1 MKKFRK
7 IIILKLWRLKRVWTK
22 TSVEKTV
29 KLQPW
34 PMSFTSST
42 DLNWLLPS
50 RLSFRF
56 CQMIKSSWNYHV
68 ILIKHK
74 PFFAVF
80 TAFFNSALF
89 DFRSFWSLKKE
100 IPTLKIYTM
109 ITVSRPQRER
119 FKAFVTRSSLEIAC
133 VKLYARQNEAH
144 AVHCACYIT
153 SKRPSRTQVR
163 WSPISLW

>member
-7 IIILKLWRLKRVWTK
+7 ILILKLWRLKRVWTK
-22 TSVEKTV
+22 SSVEKTV

-50 RLSFRF
+50 RLSFLF
-56 CQMIKSSWNYHV
+56 CQMIKSGWNYHV
-68 ILIKHK
+68 ILKHK
-74 PFFAVF
+74 PFFALF

-109 ITVSRPQRER
+109 ITVFRPQRER

-144 AVHCACYIT
+144 PVHCAYYIT
-153 SKRPSRTQVR
+153 SKRLSRTQVR
-163 WSPISLW
+163 WSPISPG

>member
-1 MKKFRK
+1 MNFWV
-7 IIILKLWRLKRVWTK
+7 LKMVWAKR
-22 TSVEKTV
+22 SVEKNV

-42 DLNWLLPS
+42 DLKWLLPS
-50 RLSFRF
+50 RLLFLS
-56 CQMIKSSWNYHV
+56 CQMITSSWNYHV

-74 PFFAVF
+74 PFFAIF

>member
-1 MKKFRK
+1 MNSPTD
-7 IIILKLWRLKRVWTK
+7 LLSKLRNSLPTM
-22 TSVEKTV
+22 
-29 KLQPW
+29 P
-34 PMSFTSST
+34 FTSST

-74 PFFAVF
+74 PFFAIF
-80 TAFFNSALF
+80 TAFFNAALF

-109 ITVSRPQRER
+109 ITVFRPQRER
-119 FKAFVTRSSLEIAC
+119 FKAFVTRSSLEIAAW
-133 VKLYARQNEAH
+133 KLYARQNEAH

-153 SKRPSRTQVR
+153 SKRLSRTQVR

>member
-1 MKKFRK
+1 MV
-7 IIILKLWRLKRVWTK
+7 WAKR
-22 TSVEKTV
+22 SVEKNE

-50 RLSFRF
+50 RLLFLS
-56 CQMIKSSWNYHV
+56 CQMITSSWNYHV

-74 PFFAVF
+74 PFFAIF

-109 ITVSRPQRER
+109 ITVFRPQGEC
-119 FKAFVTRSSLEIAC
+119 FKAFVTRSSLEIAAWN
-133 VKLYARQNEAH
+133 YTRDRIR
-144 AVHCACYIT
+144 CAYCNS
-153 SKRPSRTQVR
+153 SKRLSHTQVR
-163 WSPISLW
+163 WSPISLGQVVS

>member
-1 MKKFRK
+1 MV
-7 IIILKLWRLKRVWTK
+7 WAKR
-22 TSVEKTV
+22 SVEKNE

-50 RLSFRF
+50 RLLFLS
-56 CQMIKSSWNYHV
+56 CQMITSSWNYHV

-74 PFFAVF
+74 PFFAIF
-80 TAFFNSALF
+80 TAFLNAALF

-109 ITVSRPQRER
+109 ITVFRPQGEC
-119 FKAFVTRSSLEIAC
+119 FKAFVTRSSLEIAAWN
-133 VKLYARQNEAH
+133 YTRDRIR
-144 AVHCACYIT
+144 CAYYNS
-153 SKRPSRTQVR
+153 SKRLSHTQVR
-163 WSPISLW
+163 WSPISLAQVVS

>member
-1 MKKFRK
+1 MNFWL
-7 IIILKLWRLKRVWTK
+7 LKMVWAKR
-22 TSVEKTV
+22 SVEKNE

-50 RLSFRF
+50 RLLFLS
-56 CQMIKSSWNYHV
+56 CQMITSGWNHHV

-74 PFFAVF
+74 PFFAIF

-109 ITVSRPQRER
+109 ITVFRPLVC
-119 FKAFVTRSSLEIAC
+119 KVNVL
-133 VKLYARQNEAH
+133 
-144 AVHCACYIT
+144 
-153 SKRPSRTQVR
+153 RPSWRVPLSRYPAWNYMLDRTRRTPFVA
-163 WSPISLW
+163 PIILLPSACRARRLDEAV